1 MSLQEGRFSSRPFL
15 LNATSLITQ
24 ILPLS
29 DLKGI
34 LVSPGLIGPNSMV
47 AMVGNPNDFPTPRT
61 AIINSRQHRNPH
73 ADDPWLSATITALEN
88 AITKNSTIVSSVGMT
103 TWEWIVWNAHRL
115 GGHQIIVIPRGKV
128 SDFSNRVSNII
139 REFDLDVNKSVFLMP
154 FLSGHAPRK
163 RLTYPE
169 RDRWVIALSHCILPI
184 SIRPN
189 GIFFKLLNEPEVVSP
204 KGSSFGITTAITTD
218 SEKEFKD
225 FLSGDIPF
233 STIANLMMDSE
244 WVYLTHWTRRCH
256 GPWVGERK
264 TDYYQDLFQA
274 KTGDP
279 RDGLNTLKRIL
290 QEGCIRG
297 SSRLVRGNMPIVSF
311 TKKSP
316 KELLEIIRWRPGF
329 IRWNFEPYG
338 ISIRRQKLESLGA
351 RPVIYGSEYRY
362 AQLPNCD
369 KPFFQLIEP
378 SGKDW
383 SIEAEWRLP
392 GDLNLRMLY
401 EDDAVVW
408 VMNLSE
414 VVEIQKV
421 SRFPVHG
428 MATK

>member
-1 MSLQEGRFSSRPFL
+1 
-15 LNATSLITQ
+15 LITQ

-29 DLKGI
+29 ELKGI
-34 LVSPGLIGPNSMV
+34 LINPGLVDANSMV
-47 AMVGNPNDFPTPRT
+47 AMVGNLNNLPTPRT

-88 AITKNSTIVSSVGMT
+88 AITSNSTIVSSVGMT
-103 TWEWIVWNAHRL
+103 TWEWVVWNTNRL
-115 GGHQIIVIPRGKV
+115 GGYQIIVLPRGKI
-128 SDFSNRVSNII
+128 SDFSNRVSNFIQ
-139 REFDLDVNKSVFLMP
+139 EFDLAANKTVFLMP

-169 RDRWVIALSHCILPI
+169 RDRWVIALSHCILPV

-189 GIFFKLLNEPEVVSP
+189 GIFFKLLNEPEVVSHRD
-204 KGSSFGITTAITTD
+204 SSFGITTAKTTD

-233 STIANLMMDSE
+233 SSVANLMIDSE
-244 WVYLTHWTRRCH
+244 WDYLTHWTRRCH
-256 GPWVGERK
+256 GPWAGER
-264 TDYYQDLFQA
+264 TSDYYQDLFQT

-290 QEGCIRG
+290 QESCIRG
-297 SSRLVRGNMPIVSF
+297 SSRLVRGNIPLVSF

-316 KELLEIIRWRPGF
+316 KELLEIISWRPGF
-329 IRWNFEPYG
+329 IRWNFEPCG
-338 ISIRRQKLESLGA
+338 ISIRRQTLESLGA

-362 AQLPNCD
+362 AQLPDRD
-369 KPFFQLIEP
+369 KPFFQPIES

-383 SIEAEWRLP
+383 SIEEEWRLP
-392 GDLNLRMLY
+392 GDLNLNMIHK
-401 EDDAVVW
+401 EDAIVW
-408 VMNLSE
+408 VMNSSE
-414 VVEIQKV
+414 VLEIQKV
-421 SRFPVHG
+421 SRFLVHG